1 MNNHQIIKIIEEA
14 SALLKHKFNHVELD
28 LVEINSK
35 EYDKSR
41 FNDFKRDLLETG
53 TKARVVFL
61 SYAHKVE
68 RFINIIAELDQ
79 PVLTFVED
87 EDDLIP
93 AIAYRDNNKLMLIL
107 MGKESNSYAQLNED
121 AINTLFRNERNEI
134 IFFPFFVYR
143 SLVSEEIDDKPV
155 FFNPLQRFFR
165 LLSPEKKDIFY
176 IFIYAMFIGLI
187 SLVIPVGFQTIIEF
201 VSGGLVFASLYILI
215 SAVVIGVILSGILQI
230 TQVVIMEY
238 LQRRLFAKA
247 SFEFAFRIP
256 RIRLDALKDKYAPE
270 LVNRFFDI
278 LTIQKGLP
286 KVLVDLSAAVLQIFF
301 GLILLSLYH
310 PSFLLFGLLL
320 VSLLV
325 LIIYLTGPRGLKS
338 SISESKYKYEVVHW
352 LEELARTIR
361 SFKIAGNTELPIR
374 KIDYKVSNYLL
385 YRTNLFR
392 ILLTQFSFFVFFK
405 ALLTGGILIIGSLLV
420 INREITLGQF
430 VASEVVIIL
439 IMGSVE
445 KLIMYMDTVYDM
457 LTAVDKIAQVTDL
470 PLDRVGGLAVNR
482 IHDSKGYSI
491 EIKNLG
497 FSYPE
502 SQKPLIKD
510 LNLEVEAGER
520 LCICGP
526 PASGKTTLI
535 DIITGLNKN
544 YSGIVTVNGLSLRDL
559 DLSNLRD
566 KIAQN
571 VSPDDIFEGT
581 VLENITVGKPFES
594 IEDASWSLR
603 HVGLS
608 DTINEMPQGLNT
620 PMVSGGKGL
629 SSTVINKLILARC
642 LAKRP
647 ELIILNDFFTGFPK
661 EDKLQLIEFL
671 VKKENTW
678 TLIAVSNDPIIMAA
692 CNQVAVL
699 RNGSIQTKG
708 SFEELITNNSLKD
721 FIH

>member
-14 SALLKHKFNHVELD
+14 SSLLNHKFNHVELD
-28 LVEINSK
+28 LVEINSR
-35 EYDKSR
+35 EYSKSN
-41 FNDFKRDLLETG
+41 FQEFKRDLLEAG

-61 SYAHKVE
+61 SYAHKLE
-68 RFINIIAELDQ
+68 RFLDFVAELDQ
-79 PVLTFVED
+79 PVLTFVE
-87 EDDLIP
+87 EDNDLVP
-93 AIAYRDNNKLMLIL
+93 AIAYRDKSKLVLLLI
-107 MGKESNSYAQLNED
+107 GKESNSYTRLTDEV
-121 AINTLFRNERNEI
+121 INTLHRNESNEI

-155 FFNPLQRFFR
+155 YFSPLQRFFR
-165 LLSPEKKDIFY
+165 LLSPERKDIFY
-176 IFIYAMFIGLI
+176 IFVYAMFIGLI

-215 SAVVIGVILSGILQI
+215 SAVIVGVILGGLLQI
-230 TQVVIMEY
+230 IQVVIMEY

-286 KVLVDLSAAVLQIFF
+286 KVLVDLSAAALQIFF
-301 GLILLSLYH
+301 GIILLSLYH

-320 VSLLV
+320 ISLLV
-325 LIIYLTGPRGLKS
+325 LVLYITGPRGLKS

-374 KIDYKVSNYLL
+374 KTDYKVSNYLL
-385 YRTNLFR
+385 YRANLFR
-392 ILLTQFSFFVFFK
+392 VLLAQFSFFVLFK
-405 ALLTGGILIIGSLLV
+405 ALVTGGILIIGSMLV

-430 VASEVVIIL
+430 VASEVIIIL
-439 IMGSVE
+439 MIGSVE

-470 PLDRVGGLAVNR
+470 PLDRVGGLGINR
-482 IHDSKGYSI
+482 VKDSKGYSL
-491 EIKNLG
+491 EIKNLN
-497 FSYPE
+497 FSYPGN
-502 SQKPLIKD
+502 SKALIKD
-510 LNLEVEAGER
+510 LNLQIDAGEK

-544 YSGIVTVNGLSLRDL
+544 YNGIVMMNGLSLRDL

-594 IEDASWSLR
+594 IQDATWSLSQ
-603 HVGLS
+603 VGLN
-608 DTINEMPQGLNT
+608 DVINDLPEGLNT

-629 SSTVINKLILARC
+629 SSTIVNKLILARC

-647 ELIILNDFFTGFPK
+647 ELLILNDFFTGFPK

-671 VKKENTW
+671 VKKENPW

-692 CNQVAVL
+692 CEKVAVL
-699 RNGSIQTKG
+699 KQGSIQTKA
-708 SFEELITNNSLKD
+708 SFEELIANNSLKD